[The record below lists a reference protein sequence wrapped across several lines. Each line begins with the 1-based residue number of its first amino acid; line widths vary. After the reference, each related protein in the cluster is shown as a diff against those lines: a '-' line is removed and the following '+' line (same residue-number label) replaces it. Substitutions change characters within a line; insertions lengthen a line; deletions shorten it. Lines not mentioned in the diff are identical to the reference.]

1 MAKAID
7 KLNDRT
13 VKTLKKPGYH
23 PDGNGLYLCVKPTGS
38 KSWILRYMIAGKARE
53 MGLGPFPAIGL
64 ADARQKRDS
73 ERKALSGGTDPIAA
87 RDALQAAKKLA
98 VAKLST
104 FNDCVDRF
112 LAAKS
117 IEWNNVKHRAQWRAT
132 LTTYAAPVFGEL
144 PVQAVDTDLVIKAL
158 TPIWTTKTE
167 TASRL
172 RGRIESVLDWATVS
186 KLRSGDNPARW
197 RGTLEKLLPAPGK
210 IAKVEHHPAL
220 AYRDVYA
227 FLQRL
232 APLDA
237 TAARALEMVIYT
249 GLRTTE
255 TLGATWAE
263 IDLDAGVWTVPA
275 SRMKMKREHRVPLSA
290 PALQVLRNCYA
301 TRINE
306 YVFPSPNS
314 TTGRPRPLSNMAM
327 LQLLKR
333 MNRTDITPHGFRS
346 TFRDWA
352 AEQTNFP
359 REVCELALAH
369 SVGSDTEKAYQRGD
383 LFEKR
388 ARLMNAWAAYCSMKP
403 NDATVTPIS
412 RKATATRATA

>member
-1 MAKAID
+1 MAKTID
-7 KLNDRT
+7 KLEDRKIKNLST
-13 VKTLKKPGYH
+13 PGYH
-23 PDGNGLYLCVKPTGS
+23 HDGRGLYLCVKPTGA
-38 KSWILRYMIAGKARE
+38 KSWVLRYMLDGKARE
-53 MGLGPFPAIGL
+53 MGLGSFSDIGL
-64 ADARQKRDS
+64 SRAREKRARARELLDQ
-73 ERKALSGGTDPIAA
+73 RIDPIDQQNE
-87 RDALQAAKKLA
+87 RDTAKRLA
-98 VAKLST
+98 KAKLCT
-104 FNDCVDRF
+104 FNECVDRF

-117 IEWNNVKHRAQWRAT
+117 IEWQNVKHRAQWRAT
-132 LTTYAAPVFGEL
+132 LTTYAAPVFGDL
-144 PVQAVDTDLVIKAL
+144 PVQAIDTDLVIKAL

-220 AYRDVYA
+220 AYRDVYD
-227 FLQRL
+227 FLQLL
-232 APLDA
+232 APLEA
-237 TAARALEMVIYT
+237 TAARALETVIYT

-263 IDLDAGVWTVPA
+263 IDLVAGVWTVPA
-275 SRMKMKREHRVPLSA
+275 SRMKMKKEHRVPLSA
-290 PALQVLRNCYA
+290 PALQVLRKCYA
-301 TRINE
+301 TRMND

-333 MNRTDITPHGFRS
+333 MNRTEITPHGFRS

-369 SVGSDTEKAYQRGD
+369 SIGSDTEKAYQRGD

-388 ARLMNAWAAYCSMKP
+388 ARLMNAWAAYCTAKP
-403 NDATVTPIS
+403 QDAATVTPI
-412 RKATATRATA
+412 RRNA

>member
-7 KLNDRT
+7 KLTDRA
-13 VKTLKKPGYH
+13 VKALKTPGH
-23 PDGNGLYLCVKPTGS
+23 HLDGNGLYLCVKPSGS

-53 MGLGPFPAIGL
+53 MGLGAFPAIGL
-64 ADARQKRDS
+64 ADARKKRDS
-73 ERKALSGGTDPIAA
+73 QRKALSEGTDPIAA
-87 RDALQAAKKLA
+87 REALQTAKKLA
-98 VAKLST
+98 NAKLST
-104 FNDCVDRF
+104 FNDCVNRF
-112 LAAKS
+112 LATKS
-117 IEWNNVKHRAQWRAT
+117 VEWSNLKHRAQWRAT
-132 LTTYAAPVFGEL
+132 LTTYAAPVFGDL
-144 PVQAVDTDLVIKAL
+144 PVQAIDTDLVIKAL
-158 TPIWTTKTE
+158 APIWTTKTE

-220 AYRDVYA
+220 AYQNVYA
-227 FLQRL
+227 FLQLL
-232 APLDA
+232 APLEA

-263 IDLDAGVWTVPA
+263 IDLAAAVWAVPA
-275 SRMKMKREHRVPLSA
+275 SRMKMKKEHRVPLSA
-290 PALQVLRNCYA
+290 PALQLLRKCAA
-301 TRINE
+301 TRIND
-306 YVFPSPNS
+306 YVFASPNS
-314 TTGRPRPLSNMAM
+314 TTGRPRPLSSMAM

-369 SVGSDTEKAYQRGD
+369 SVGSDTERAYQRGD

-388 ARLMNAWAAYCSMKP
+388 RNLMNAWAKYCEAAPHAVAS
-403 NDATVTPIS
+403 VTSIN
-412 RKATATRATA
+412 RKAKNA